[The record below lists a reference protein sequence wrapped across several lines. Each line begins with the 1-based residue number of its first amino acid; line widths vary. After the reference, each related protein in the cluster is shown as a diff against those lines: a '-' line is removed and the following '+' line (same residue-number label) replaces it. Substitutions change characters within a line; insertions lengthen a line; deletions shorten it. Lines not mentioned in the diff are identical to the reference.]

1 MDNTVKIAGRAG
13 LLLLSIVGPATAGGL
28 PPAATELPSTS
39 LTPVLTSPWT
49 LTDVGRFWT
58 EIDYFNWTMKG
69 DRPPALVTTSAA
81 GAPLALAGVLGAPST
96 TVLFGDSAV
105 NGGWRK
111 GERLQAGYWFDRAQS
126 SGIEASVFG
135 LENQSSGFYASSS
148 GGPSLAR
155 PFFNTASNQQ
165 DAQQIAYPGVSSGR
179 ITVRELSRLFGAG
192 ALYRQNIWSWGGSR
206 DEPQGPSRRPAS
218 NGSSTGVAGAPA
230 NDFLSSGH
238 IGVLIGYRYRSASD
252 RLNISSTQVAGP
264 VSISISDMFGA
275 ANNFHGLDL
284 GLTGDFSKGRW
295 SLEWR
300 GKVALGINL
309 NDAQIN
315 GSTASTTGGVTSV
328 MPGGLLAPSSNIGNT
343 SQIRFVAMPEFAVKV
358 GYQVAPQWQIVAGYD
373 VMYWPGVQRAGN
385 LVDTSVNPAL
395 LPSGGGG
402 GPPPGPQ
409 GSQATSNNSLLAQGF
424 KIGLRFAY

>member
-1 MDNTVKIAGRAG
+1 MDNRVKTAGSAG
-13 LLLLSIVGPATAGGL
+13 LLLLSIVGPAAAAGL
-28 PPAATELPSTS
+28 PPAATEPPATS

-58 EIDYFNWTMKG
+58 EIDYLSWTVKG
-69 DRPPALVTTSAA
+69 DRPPAVTTGAA
-81 GAPLALAGVLGAPST
+81 GTPLAHVGVPGAPNT

-105 NGGWRK
+105 NDGWRK

-135 LENQSSGFYASSS
+135 LENRSSGFHASSS
-148 GGPSLAR
+148 GDPSLAR
-155 PFFNTASNQQ
+155 PSFNSASNQQ
-165 DAQQIAYPGVSSGR
+165 DAGQIAYPGVSSGR

-192 ALYRQNIWSWGGSR
+192 ALYRQNIWSWGDSR
-206 DEPQGPSRRPAS
+206 DAPQGPSRRPAS
-218 NGSSTGVAGAPA
+218 NGSSTGAAGTPA

-252 RLNISSTQVAGP
+252 RLDISSTQVVGA

-284 GLTGDFSKGRW
+284 GLTGDFSTGRW

-300 GKVALGINL
+300 GKVALGVNL
-309 NDAQIN
+309 NDAQVN
-315 GSTASTTGGVTSV
+315 GSTATTTGGVTSV

-358 GYQVAPQWQIVAGYD
+358 GYQVASQWQIVAGYD
-373 VMYWPGVQRAGN
+373 VMYWPGVPRAGN
-385 LVDTSVNPAL
+385 LVDTSANPAL

-409 GSQATSNNSLLAQGF
+409 SSQATSNNSSLLAQGF
-424 KIGLRFAY
+424 KFGLKFAY